1 MGVDT
6 KKLKKR
12 SQVFDAPSRL
22 SAAIKNG
29 SAIARFGRLQARTGT
44 VYYIAHEGENYRL
57 RCYEIKKSDSK
68 RIPIIIVPPLMISA
82 EVFDVDP
89 ESSAVAYLTAQGYSV
104 WIVDFGA
111 PERQI
116 GGLERNFSDHILA
129 VNDAID
135 FVYEQKKVPIH
146 LAGYCQGGIF
156 CYLAAAYRH
165 SNDVASIIT
174 FGAPVNIYKNFF
186 PGVPDEV
193 TTRVFEGLGKT
204 IPKSLTPTV
213 IPAWATKN
221 LFKLLS
227 PTKEV
232 KRWITFLGSLHDRD
246 ALLQTEEGRSFLG
259 GEGFVAWPGP
269 ALNEFLQQMLIGN
282 RLVSGGCVIEGRAIS
297 LTEITCPILAVI
309 GSNDEIARAPSV
321 RGIADAV
328 PNAELY
334 ELYAQG
340 GHMGIVIGSRAR
352 KNTWPVVAQ
361 WLDWQE
367 GKAEQPEAID
377 LLGEQGSPSPTKGSG
392 NKTFPAAMAKTLF
405 GISQG
410 ALATAGD
417 LLGITKDSLQ
427 AISGNFSTHLSHF
440 TRLEKLNSDSKV
452 GLALSLEEQA
462 IKAPQDT
469 FFLYDGIAH
478 SYADASKRVD
488 NIVRG
493 LISRGIRTGDHVG
506 IYMHAR
512 PSSLATIMAVNRLGA
527 VAVLLRTMPSKE
539 QLAVELKLGK
549 VQHLISDPENAL
561 TAAECFKQQV
571 LVLGGRGD
579 TKRNLPDSV
588 VDLEA
593 FDPAC
598 VALPDWYQASP
609 GKASDIAFAMFS
621 KQGNETHCFTITN
634 QRWALSAF
642 GTASSTAMRRSDTAY
657 CWTPFHD
664 ATGLLVSVS
673 ASLVAGA
680 RVALAM
686 DFHANTF
693 WKEARGYGAR
703 IVFYSGSMLRELV
716 DSPANKLEKGHAI
729 RLFAGAGMP
738 EVLAKRVATRLKT
751 AKIMEIF
758 TVRSSNAYLANIS
771 CQKPG
776 PVFQPI
782 PGSSEIALV
791 YWDYEKNLPFLDAAG
806 YLCPVPDGSMGM
818 LLSKAENCAEYH
830 GAQTIFNV
838 FKKGDCW
845 QVSGDL
851 FLVDEDGDYRFMDRC
866 ENLIRTDDDWLPTTS
881 IESAIWELEAVSM
894 ASAYGLT
901 IAGYKHEL
909 PAVALQLRPM
919 KKLTIK
925 QVNGILE
932 QGLGPQTR
940 PLVIRIMDD
949 IPVTLGHQ
957 ANKFILKSE
966 GLPPE
971 ALQRGKSFW
980 FNPQTDQYE
989 ALNKTS
995 FNKLKKVLGIDNTV
1009 DKDLDKSSRL
1019 KASKPKR
1026 TTKSAN
1032 GLSKKPT
1039 TQKRKP
1045 ETKKV
1050 SLVPN
1055 HRDIGESIT
1064 PLSGEN
1070 VIAMIEAN
1078 SEAKPEKIIVEPQQ
1092 TNDITAPEWQEAK
1105 ISELTPEPL
1114 KDIETH

>member
-1 MGVDT
+1 MDLE
-6 KKLKKR
+6 KKGLKKR
-12 SQVFDAPSRL
+12 SQVFDAPTRL

-111 PERQI
+111 PERQV

-135 FVYEQKKVPIH
+135 YVYEQKKVPVH

-193 TTRVFEGLGKT
+193 TTRVFENIGKV
-204 IPKSLTPTV
+204 IPKSLTPSV

-232 KRWITFLGSLHDRD
+232 KRWISFLGSLHDRD

-269 ALNEFLQQMLIGN
+269 ALYEFLQQMLIGN
-282 RLVSGGCVIEGRAIS
+282 RLVSGGCVIEARAIS

-309 GSNDEIARAPSV
+309 GSKDEIARAPSV

-340 GHMGIVIGSRAR
+340 GHMGIVIGSGAR
-352 KNTWPVVAQ
+352 KNVWPAVAQ
-361 WLDWQE
+361 WVQWRE
-367 GKAEQPEAID
+367 GKGEQPEAID
-377 LLGEQGSPSPTKGSG
+377 LLGEQDNTPPQDSKRDTLPTTIA
-392 NKTFPAAMAKTLF
+392 NTLF
-405 GISQG
+405 GMGQG

-417 LLGITKDSLQ
+417 LLGITKDSVQ
-427 AISGNFSTHLSHF
+427 AISSNFSTHLSHF

-452 GLALSLEEQA
+452 GLALSLQEQA
-462 IKAPQDT
+462 TKAPQDT

-493 LISRGIRTGDHVG
+493 LISIGIRAGDHVG
-506 IYMHAR
+506 IYMYAR

-527 VAVLLRTMPSKE
+527 VVVLLRTMPSKG
-539 QLAVELKLGK
+539 QLAIELRLGK
-549 VQHLISDPENAL
+549 VQHLIADPENA
-561 TAAECFKQQV
+561 AAAATSFPGQV
-571 LVLGGRGD
+571 YVLGGIGQLERD
-579 TKRNLPDSV
+579 LPNQV
-588 VDLEA
+588 IDLESI
-593 FDPAC
+593 DPAC

-609 GKASDIAFAMFS
+609 GKASDIAFVMFS
-621 KQGNETHCFTITN
+621 KRGDDTHCFSITN
-634 QRWALSAF
+634 QRWALTAL
-642 GTASSTAMRRSDTAY
+642 GTASSTAIRRSDTSY
-657 CWTPFHD
+657 CWTPLHD
-664 ATGLLVSVS
+664 ATGLVVAVS

-680 RVALAM
+680 RVALAKEF
-686 DFHANTF
+686 DIATF

-703 IVFYSGSMLRELV
+703 IVFYSGCMLRELV
-716 DSPANKLEKGHAI
+716 DAPIHKLEKGHSI
-729 RLFAGAGMP
+729 RLFAGVGMP
-738 EVLAKRVATRLKT
+738 EALSKRVGARLKP

-758 TVRSSNAYLANIS
+758 IVRGSNAYLANIS
-771 CQKPG
+771 CQKTG
-776 PVFQPI
+776 PVFQAI
-782 PGSSEIALV
+782 PGCSEIALV
-791 YWDYEKNLPFLDAAG
+791 YWNYEKNLPFLDAAG
-806 YLCPVPDGSMGM
+806 YLCPVPDGVMGM
-818 LLSKAENCAEYH
+818 LLSKSENCAEYL
-830 GAQTIFNV
+830 GEQTIYNV
-838 FKKGDCW
+838 FSKGDCW

-851 FLVDEDGDYRFMDRC
+851 FQVDSDGEYRFLDRC
-866 ENLIRTDDDWLPTTS
+866 KNLIRVKDDYLATTI
-881 IESAIWELEAVSM
+881 IESGLWQLESTSLA
-894 ASAYGLT
+894 AAYGLR
-901 IAGYKHEL
+901 IEGYDYDL
-909 PAVALQLRPM
+909 PAVALQLRSDA
-919 KKLTIK
+919 KLSAK
-925 QVNGILE
+925 QLSTVVAQELD
-932 QGLGPQTR
+932 PKTR
-940 PLVIRIMDD
+940 PLVVRVVDN
-949 IPVTLGHQ
+949 IPMTLGHQ
-957 ANKFILKSE
+957 ADKSILKSE
-966 GLPPE
+966 GLPPS

-980 FNPQTDQYE
+980 LNPQTDQYE

-995 FNKLKKVLGIDNTV
+995 LNKLKKALGIDNTT
-1009 DKDLDKSSRL
+1009 DKNVGKPSSI
-1019 KASKPKR
+1019 KVKKTANS
-1026 TTKSAN
+1026 TKSDRSISKKTAANKSPTEINEVLPAQKENGTTEDMTLLSGKNVVAINEAN
-1032 GLSKKPT
+1032 GPSK
-1039 TQKRKP
+1039 
-1045 ETKKV
+1045 
-1050 SLVPN
+1050 
-1055 HRDIGESIT
+1055 II
-1064 PLSGEN
+1064 
-1070 VIAMIEAN
+1070 IEATKEN
-1078 SEAKPEKIIVEPQQ
+1078 E
-1092 TNDITAPEWQEAK
+1092 ITAPDWQESQ
-1105 ISELTPEPL
+1105 ISEHSRGPL
-1114 KDIETH
+1114 KDIETQ